1 MKEKEII
8 FLVEDSNEGGY
19 EAKALGHAIFT
30 EAEDLEELRLNIRE
44 AVKCHFEINELPT
57 IIRLHY
63 MKDELISV

>member
-19 EAKALGHAIFT
+19 EAKALGHPIFT
-30 EAEDLEELRLNIRE
+30 EAEDMNELRNNIKD
-44 AVKCHFEINELPT
+44 AVKCHFEENDIPS

-63 MKDELISV
+63 MRDELINV